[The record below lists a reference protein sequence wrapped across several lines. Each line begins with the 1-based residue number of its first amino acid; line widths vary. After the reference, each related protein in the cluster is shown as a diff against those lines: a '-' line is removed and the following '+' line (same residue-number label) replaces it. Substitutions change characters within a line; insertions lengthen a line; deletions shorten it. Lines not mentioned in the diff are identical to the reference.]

1 MSRNY
6 NRNNSNYNNYSN
18 NRDSYRGNNDNNHHR
33 DYQPELQTIPS
44 DDIFVDTNPYEEVTD
59 FDNFEVDE
67 KILRGIYSMGYEVP
81 SVIQAKAVQP
91 MLKGH
96 DLIAQAQSGSGKTAC
111 FLIGSMQKIDV
122 SLNKPQVV
130 IVCHNRE
137 LAQQIYYNFEALNQY
152 LKVKGALIMG
162 GTVVEDN
169 FKALDGG
176 AQFIVGTP
184 GRIYDMMKRYVLKTD
199 SVRCF
204 VMDEADEML
213 SKGFKEQIYE
223 IFQFI
228 PKKCQVCIF
237 SATMTE
243 EALELTKKFIPNAVK
258 ILVKPEKVTVEGIKQ
273 YYLGIESETWKLET
287 LFDLYERLQISQ
299 TIIFVNSIN
308 KAEFIK
314 DKLEEENFIVDC
326 IHSGMSQL
334 ERDKI
339 MTSFRTG
346 ESRVLVATD
355 VIARGI
361 DVQQVSIVINY
372 DMPKYCETYVHRIGR
387 SGRYG
392 RKGIAINFVVDDDK
406 LQLDRIKRY
415 YRTNIE
421 PLPENIKDMI

>member
-6 NRNNSNYNNYSN
+6 NKSYSNYSN
-18 NRDSYRGNNDNNHHR
+18 YSNRDSYRNNEPQTNNN
-33 DYQPELQTIPS
+33 YEPS
-44 DDIFVDTNPYEEVTD
+44 SNTDEIFVDTNPYPEVDD
-59 FDNFEVDE
+59 FDNLGVDE
-67 KILRGIYSMGYEVP
+67 KILRGIYSMGYEIP
-81 SVIQAKAVQP
+81 SVIQRKAITP
-91 MLKGH
+91 MIKGH

-111 FLIGSMQKIDV
+111 FLIGSMQKVDI

-130 IVCHNRE
+130 VVCHNRE
-137 LAQQIYYNFEALNQY
+137 LAQQIYYNFECLNQY
-152 LKVKGALIMG
+152 TKIKGALIMG

-169 FKALDGG
+169 FRALDNG

-199 SVRCF
+199 NVKCF
-204 VMDEADEML
+204 IMDEADEML

-308 KAEFIK
+308 KAEFIR
-314 DKLEEENFIVDC
+314 DKLEEENFVVDC
-326 IHSGMSQL
+326 IHSGMSQM

-392 RKGIAINFVVDDDK
+392 RKGIAINFVTDDDK

-415 YRTNIE
+415 YRTEIN

>member
-1 MSRNY
+1 MAESSLQNGIV
-6 NRNNSNYNNYSN
+6 
-18 NRDSYRGNNDNNHHR
+18 DSFEVDN
-33 DYQPELQTIPS
+33 ELIM
-44 DDIFVDTNPYEEVTD
+44 Y
-59 FDNFEVDE
+59 DNFEDMDLPPDL
-67 KILRGIYSMGYEVP
+67 LRGIYAYGFTKP
-81 SVIQAKAVQP
+81 SEIQK
-91 MLKGH
+91 KGIKIIA
-96 DLIAQAQSGSGKTAC
+96 DGKELIAQANSGTGKTGT
-111 FLIGSMQKIDV
+111 FTIGSLARLDPTLKAV
-122 SLNKPQVV
+122 QVL
-130 IVCHNRE
+130 CLAPTRE
-137 LAQQIYYNFEALNQY
+137 LAEQIQVVAEAISKPMGVNTY
-152 LKVKGALIMG
+152 AAMGKTPVREDIRAIGKG
-162 GTVVEDN
+162 V
-169 FKALDGG
+169 
-176 AQFIVGTP
+176 QFLVGTP

-326 IHSGMSQL
+326 IHSGMSQM

>member
-6 NRNNSNYNNYSN
+6 NRNHSNYNNNHSG
-18 NRDSYRGNNDNNHHR
+18 RDGGYRSSSGDNYRSHEQ
-33 DYQPELQTIPS
+33 DIQTMPN
-44 DDIFVDTNPYEEVTD
+44 DDIFVDTNPYEEVDD
-59 FDNFEVDE
+59 FDKFEIDE
-67 KILRGIYSMGYEVP
+67 KILRGIYSMGYEIP
-81 SVIQAKAVQP
+81 SVIQRKAVQP

-111 FLIGSMQKIDV
+111 FLIGSMQKVDV
-122 SLNKPQVV
+122 SINKPQVV

-137 LAQQIYYNFEALNQY
+137 LAQQIYYNFECLNQY
-152 LKVKGALIMG
+152 LKLKGALIMG

-169 FKALDGG
+169 FRALDAG

-199 SVRCF
+199 QVKAF
-204 VMDEADEML
+204 IMDEADEML

-273 YYLGIESETWKLET
+273 FYLGIESETWKLET

-308 KAEFIK
+308 KAEFIR
-314 DKLEEENFIVDC
+314 DKLEEENFIVSC
-326 IHSGMSQL
+326 IHSGMSQV